1 MYDQRRSDAGAT
13 ASAIQAEI
21 AREKQTEGAID
32 PVSPVSLSL
41 SVYRLQL
48 PVAGVARVQLV
59 LVPAVLVVESL
70 LLQQPRQQEP
80 REDSCCRADFLS
92 LSFFQLMKRIIKQQE
107 ERESERHDIDSN

>member
-70 LLQQPRQQEP
+70 LLQQQEQQEP

-92 LSFFQLMKRIIKQQE
+92 LSLLLSANEAHHQTAGG
-107 ERESERHDIDSN
+107 ERESERDMI